1 MRRPNAVSPVDP
13 DVVPDRIALLE
24 RTANAA
30 YHNGDYALAES
41 TAEAAIA
48 EADGLEPHRAVSL
61 WVRLGEAMWRA
72 GHREAALDAMRTA
85 VDLAPHDA
93 EEARVRA
100 LAGLAQVEMLIGE
113 MPAARAH
120 ATLAV
125 DLARRS
131 GLRRLE
137 AHALCTLGVVLA
149 SLGDVRA
156 GIDAGS
162 QALLMARELGSVDD
176 IGRAYVNLGDVHWM
190 AADPE
195 AALHLAQE
203 AISDIRLR
211 GLDAGFISDI
221 GYGAVLAAY
230 DIGEWELARRLLDD
244 ADHHAAA
251 SPAVELYRAEYSL
264 AFLVGS
270 GAPDAESTWRRGMEL
285 GADQV
290 SGDTRTLMIS
300 AGVELLTR
308 DGRYEGAVAVAMGRL
323 PEAERLES
331 WVIFLGL
338 LCATAWPLAELVW
351 QARATADGS
360 AEEAALERLDQ
371 IATLAGRAVERM
383 GRPGGNLG
391 AWLDAQVQQIDAE
404 IVRAKRAGSGVAG
417 SVDLAWA
424 SVADAWSSLQRPYRV
439 AYARWR
445 QGQALLGT
453 DARAATVALE
463 QAWHIALRL
472 GAKPM
477 LGDLRRTARGG
488 GVRLVEPTPAD
499 RPRSSSGPFG
509 LSPRELEV
517 LGLIAAG
524 RSNREIAEELYISKS
539 TAGVHVSNILGKLG
553 VRSRVEA
560 TRLAITEGI
569 VGAA

>member
-1 MRRPNAVSPVDP
+1 
-13 DVVPDRIALLE
+13 
-24 RTANAA
+24 
-30 YHNGDYALAES
+30 
-41 TAEAAIA
+41 
-48 EADGLEPHRAVSL
+48 
-61 WVRLGEAMWRA
+61 
-72 GHREAALDAMRTA
+72 
-85 VDLAPHDA
+85 
-93 EEARVRA
+93 
-100 LAGLAQVEMLIGE
+100 
-113 MPAARAH
+113 
-120 ATLAV
+120 
-125 DLARRS
+125 
-131 GLRRLE
+131 
-137 AHALCTLGVVLA
+137 
-149 SLGDVRA
+149 
-156 GIDAGS
+156 
-162 QALLMARELGSVDD
+162 
-176 IGRAYVNLGDVHWM
+176 
-190 AADPE
+190 
-195 AALHLAQE
+195 
-203 AISDIRLR
+203 
-211 GLDAGFISDI
+211 
-221 GYGAVLAAY
+221 
-230 DIGEWELARRLLDD
+230 
-244 ADHHAAA
+244 
-251 SPAVELYRAEYSL
+251 
-264 AFLVGS
+264 
-270 GAPDAESTWRRGMEL
+270 
-285 GADQV
+285 
-290 SGDTRTLMIS
+290 
-300 AGVELLTR
+300 
-308 DGRYEGAVAVAMGRL
+308 MGRL

-338 LCATAWPLAELVW
+338 LCATAWPLAELVR

-371 IATLAGRAVERM
+371 IATLAGRGGRADGSAGREPGGMARRA
-383 GRPGGNLG
+383 GAADRRRDRPGEARRIRG
-391 AWLDAQVQQIDAE
+391 
-404 IVRAKRAGSGVAG
+404 AG

-453 DARAATVALE
+453 DARAATVALG